1 MAENN
6 PQAPKGSADKVTAA
20 DPAQAKSPKKDDKG
34 AESLLDVFTS
44 EELVESPVS
53 KLSKELGDVSVYT
66 LLEQTKQVAE
76 EIKCGH

>member
-1 MAENN
+1 MAENS
-6 PQAPKGSADKVTAA
+6 PQAPKGSADKVAVA

-34 AESLLDVFTS
+34 TESLLDVFTS
-44 EELVESPVS
+44 EELVESPIS

-66 LLEQTKQVAE
+66 LLEQTKQLAQ